1 MDQIN
6 DSLKKIN
13 VEIAELES
21 KENHKEKIADSNTI
35 DDGDNDKEEIKQCR
49 FDRVGVCLVRKD
61 KCKFLDGEETCCELY
76 LDMVTATNAS
86 EDIPE
91 NVTSTRKA
99 FANGGEIAVICTELE
114 VTSLGTLVFSLKS

>member
-35 DDGDNDKEEIKQCR
+35 DDGDNDKEEKKQCR

-91 NVTSTRKA
+91 NVTLRERGFCKRSGD
-99 FANGGEIAVICTELE
+99 FSSYTELE
-114 VTSLGTLVFSLKS
+114 IN